1 MSLLTAP
8 LLPFA
13 FLRRLF
19 TRPVPTDDLRPA
31 DEQPTETS
39 ASQERDPALR
49 AARAR
54 TEAQRY
60 LSRRQAELQA
70 DLEARR

>member
-13 FLRRLF
+13 FLRRLLA
-19 TRPVPTDDLRPA
+19 RPRPTDDLRPA
-31 DEQPTETS
+31 TPPTETD
-39 ASQERDPALR
+39 AWDAPDPTER

-54 TEAQRY
+54 DEAESY
-60 LSRRQAELQA
+60 LFRRQAELQA